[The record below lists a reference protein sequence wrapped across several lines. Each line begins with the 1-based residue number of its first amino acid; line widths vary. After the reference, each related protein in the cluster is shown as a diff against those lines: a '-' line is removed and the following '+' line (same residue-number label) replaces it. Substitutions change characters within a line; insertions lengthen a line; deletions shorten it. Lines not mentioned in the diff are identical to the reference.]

1 MYHLSKIMNHILHT
15 AGLIFRIASG
25 FFLPVVERLVILT
38 FCSQCC
44 SKPLYK
50 LQLFEQKPCLIVFS
64 QICQVVHIASM
75 NQC

>member
-1 MYHLSKIMNHILHT
+1 MNHILHT
-15 AGLIFRIASG
+15 AGLIFPKTRY
-25 FFLPVVERLVILT
+25 FNQFVHNVVQSPYT
-38 FCSQCC
+38 KQT
-44 SKPLYK
+44 YK